1 MKKFPLILMAT
12 LAIIFFACD
21 NTDDVEEIKPDNN
34 VELNNTVSIIVETEE
49 ASEAAEEIA
58 DYEVDIFSFL
68 ESEYLQETSSKQ
80 GDGSGY
86 NYGMYATEWQRYKG
100 EHMPEITI
108 EFGEDGRFPMTI
120 TINYGEETVLY
131 NGTVISG
138 VVKIEMTA
146 RPHTDGSV
154 REVTY
159 DLMIDSVDMNGN
171 KRIEFTGEPR
181 VTKKWESTSEITFTY
196 PDGTELYRSAER
208 TREWIS
214 GLDTKWDLS
223 DDKVQITG
231 SVTCV
236 DTEQNE
242 YSKVI
247 DPENPL
253 IRLGTC
259 RFVVEGVVTFSQ
271 NGEDFAQFDYGD
283 GECDNTAIYTYTNE
297 EGEEVTEEVI
307 IGKCKRKKKQNND

>member
-1 MKKFPLILMAT
+1 
-12 LAIIFFACD
+12 
-21 NTDDVEEIKPDNN
+21 
-34 VELNNTVSIIVETEE
+34 
-49 ASEAAEEIA
+49 
-58 DYEVDIFSFL
+58 
-68 ESEYLQETSSKQ
+68 
-80 GDGSGY
+80 
-86 NYGMYATEWQRYKG
+86 MYATEWQRYKG

-146 RPHTDGSV
+146 RPHTDGAV

-171 KRIEFTGEPR
+171 KRIEFTGEPG

-196 PDGTELYRSAER
+196 ADGTELYRSAER

-242 YSKVI
+242 YSKII

-259 RFVVEGVVTFSQ
+259 RVIVQGVVIFSQ
-271 NGEDFAQFDYGD
+271 NGEEFAQFDYGD
-283 GECDNTAIYTYTNE
+283 GECDNIATYTYINE
-297 EGEEVTEEVI
+297 EGEEVTEEVV